1 MKIPAGRY
9 LIRSFEDQD
18 AAAMAEHVSNP
29 NVTRTLAARFPSPYT
44 EEHAKAWISLCHL
57 EAEPVNFAITEN
69 GDLVGG
75 IGLTVQRGA
84 RRRAAEV
91 GFWVAEAH
99 WGKGIATEALQ
110 AFTDYA
116 FSRFDLIRLF
126 AYVFEGNT
134 RSTRVLE
141 KVGFTYEGTLESSI
155 VKNDEVYGE
164 LVFALVRPQ
173 IVP

>member
-1 MKIPAGRY
+1 MKINAGKY
-9 LIRSFEDQD
+9 VIRSFEDQD

-29 NVTRTLAARFPSPYT
+29 NVTRMLAARFPSPYT
-44 EEHAKAWISLCHL
+44 ERHAKAWIDLCHL
-57 EAEPVNFAITEN
+57 EAEPVNFAIVYKN
-69 GDLVGG
+69 QLVGG

-91 GFWVAEAH
+91 GFWVAEDY
-99 WGKGIATEALQ
+99 WGKGIATEALR
-110 AFTDYA
+110 AFTGYA

-126 AYVFEGNT
+126 AYVFEGNFG
-134 RSTRVLE
+134 STRVLE

-155 VKNDEVYGE
+155 VKNDQVYGE
-164 LVFALVRPQ
+164 MVYALVRPQ